1 MTAQRLTRQ
10 TVAAL
15 TVPPGKLEAFLWDA
29 EVKGFGVRASAGGSR
44 RYVVQY
50 RVPGQRATKKLSIGA
65 VDTLS
70 VDEAWRQ
77 ARTLLAKA
85 LTGNDPHAEKAAAKK
100 AAAVTLGSVA
110 DAYLKHCEARQKP
123 GTFYQTKL
131 HLTKHWAPLRGLPL
145 HKVRRADVATRLTEL
160 RDSSGGVSANR
171 SRSALSALF
180 AWAIGEGLTEANP
193 VVGTH
198 KPAEEKTRERVLSD
212 AELKAIWGACRND
225 AYGRIV
231 RTLILTAQRREEVS
245 GMADTELDLDAA
257 LWTLP
262 AARAKNH
269 REQIV
274 PLSAPA
280 VAILRDAPRLE
291 GRSLVFGEGAGGFSG
306 WSRAKNALDSRLTE
320 AGTPLAPWT
329 LHDLRR
335 TAATMMADRLGV
347 APHIIEAILNHV
359 SGHKA
364 GVAGIYN
371 RASYAREKQEALDLW
386 AAHVAGLCEM
396 RDEAPPQASA

>member
-1 MTAQRLTRQ
+1 MTTQRLTRQ
-10 TVAAL
+10 NVAAL
-15 TVPPGKLEAFLWDA
+15 TVTAGKLEAFLWDT

-65 VDTLS
+65 IDTLTI
-70 VDEAWRQ
+70 DEARRQ

-85 LTGNDPHAEKAAAKK
+85 LTGNDPHAERDAAKK

-131 HLTKHWAPLRGLPL
+131 HLTKHWAPLRSLPL

-160 RDSSGGVSANR
+160 RDGSGGVSANR
-171 SRSALSALF
+171 SRSALSAF
-180 AWAIGEGLTEANP
+180 FSWAIGEGLTEVNP

-198 KPAEEKTRERVLSD
+198 KPVEEKTRERVLSN
-212 AELKAIWGACRND
+212 AELKAIWNACRD
-225 AYGRIV
+225 DSYGRIV
-231 RTLILTAQRREEVS
+231 RLLILTAQRREEV
-245 GMADTELDLDAA
+245 GGLAEAELKLDDA
-257 LWTLP
+257 LWILP

-269 REQIV
+269 REHII

-280 VAILRDAPRLE
+280 IEILREAPRRA

-306 WSRAKNALDSRLTE
+306 WSRAKNALDSRLT
-320 AGTPLAPWT
+320 ATGTPLVAWT

-335 TAATMMADRLGV
+335 TAATMMAENLGV
-347 APHIIEAILNHV
+347 APHLIEAILNHV

-371 RASYAREKQEALDLW
+371 RASYAAEKRTVLDLW
-386 AAHVAGLCEM
+386 ATHVAHIV
-396 RDEAPPQASA
+396 AS